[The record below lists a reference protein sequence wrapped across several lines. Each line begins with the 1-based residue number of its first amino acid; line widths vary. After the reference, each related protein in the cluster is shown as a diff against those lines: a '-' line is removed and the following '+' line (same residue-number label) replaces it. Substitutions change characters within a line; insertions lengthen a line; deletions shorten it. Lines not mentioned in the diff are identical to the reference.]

1 MYQLIFA
8 VNFKTF
14 DMKKLLLLTLIFLLG
29 WITADAQYCTSKAK
43 VNSVHEITFAAIYS
57 SSGPLANTTTCNS
70 LTGSG
75 TSGTFTAAGSS
86 VAGSYSD
93 FTTTNIIVP
102 KLRKG
107 NIHTIT
113 VSSTANCTNK
123 LSGGIR
129 VAYFDWN
136 ADGDFI
142 DSNEKYIIDAAYS
155 TDSMVFKQVTV
166 PMSSVTGM
174 TRMRIVYR
182 AVTSLSMVQPCDSN
196 QSDGETEDYKVEVVD
211 CSNQQLTILP
221 GTSNFMTANITPYN
235 ANLTYSYQWKR
246 NGTVLSGQTQPV
258 LSYGPNDTGNY
269 CVYVTVSNGCVY
281 DACLKVG
288 GSPSVPKCSEFKN
301 IFFTKNSSTFIFSPS
316 GPSTVPAPYTVR
328 YNWTFSNGQ
337 TSTQRNP
344 STVFTTFPA
353 WAKLKICIDSGTKT
367 VCCDSFM
374 RDSIMNCNSN
384 MFCSITKIGGT
395 DSIQVNVTGGTAPR
409 TFKWST
415 GSTKERIKTTGP
427 GVYKVTV
434 TDAQGCTTTCTFE
447 ISNNSNPCKTYRYIT
462 YTQSG
467 KNFNF
472 NTGIPAGLNATFL
485 WTFGDGSSSTQPK
498 PYHTYANAGTYNVK
512 VKFCLRDSANNV
524 ICCDSADKTVQAVT
538 PLPCNVKA
546 NFKWTKLANGQVQ
559 FTDSTKPDTG
569 ANMYTYYW
577 VFGDGTVSTQKNP
590 LKTFATNGSKT
601 VCLYVKKWMNTNN
614 MYCMDTICKTETITN
629 ASPCNRLEPK
639 FTWTNTGGVYHFS
652 NITNMTGFTLVGI
665 SYIVHNSNT
674 TYTTANPTHTFTTNG
689 TYTVTMTIV
698 VFDVTTGLNCTKTV
712 SKTFYVN
719 TSLCGCFKA
728 YNSFSRTGA
737 MAHFTN
743 LSQCIDTNT
752 KYLYNFGNGDTSS
765 QPSPNYVYPLPGLYR
780 TVMYITKTINGVT
793 CRDSFV
799 RIIQITTANP
809 CKDSGYVNNANLPC
823 PPYISPVCGCDTI
836 TYRNTCLASRSGV
849 KKFTKGPC
857 PGDTNYVKICGNVYR
872 DVNKN
877 CAYDTFDLPLK
888 EITIKFNT
896 IPATYAY
903 TNASGYY
910 QIYLPKGTYQIS
922 QVLTFRNPPV
932 NQLCP
937 AANAPIT
944 VAATAGGVTYCNNN
958 FFDTTSLC
966 PDLATGVFRLANI
979 TPGFISKKAVRY
991 ANRGATPIAGVVLKY
1006 RFLSSLTVLSTTTPT
1021 YTVSGNV
1028 ISWNLGTLAPYSSG
1042 TKYVNFQTPTSL
1054 PLGTAVL
1061 DSVWIEPAG
1070 GDCDPSNNSATF
1082 NDTCVGSYDP
1092 NDKAASPAND
1102 IAPTIKNIDYL
1113 IRFQNTGTAPAHNVR
1128 IEDKIDDNFE
1138 MGSLQVNDFSHEMNY
1153 YFNDNGKIYFEFPNI
1168 MLPDS
1173 GTDYEASQGY
1183 VSYSIQLKN
1192 NLPIGTKLK
1201 NTAEIYFDFNEPII
1215 TNTTVN
1221 TIVLKSSSGVQT
1233 QVDGLNVSIYPNP
1246 TQNLATIEVNLDK
1259 SSRLSYTLFNIQG
1272 KLIRQEELAN
1282 KAIGNVK
1289 HEINLEGLNSG
1300 IYILNVS
1307 INGKETSLKV
1317 VKE

>member
-1 MYQLIFA
+1 
-8 VNFKTF
+8 
-14 DMKKLLLLTLIFLLG
+14 MKKLILLTLIVLLG
-29 WITADAQYCTSKAK
+29 WKTTDAQYCTSKAK

-57 SSGPLANTTTCNS
+57 SSGPLANTTPCNS
-70 LTGSG
+70 LIGSLIH
-75 TSGTFTAAGSS
+75 TAAGNS

-93 FTTTNIIVP
+93 FTTTSIIVP

-107 NIHTIT
+107 NVHTIT
-113 VSSTANCTNK
+113 VSSTANCTSK

-142 DSNEKYIIDAAYS
+142 DSNEKYVIDAAYS
-155 TDSMVFKQVTV
+155 TDSTVFKQVTV
-166 PMSSVTGM
+166 PMSSITGM

-196 QSDGETEDYKVEVVD
+196 QFDGETEDYKVQIVN
-211 CSNQQLTILP
+211 CSTQQLTLLP
-221 GTSNFMTANITPYN
+221 GTSNYMTANMSPYD
-235 ANLTYSYQWKR
+235 TTVSYTYQWKR
-246 NGTVLSGQTQPV
+246 NGTVLTSQTQPV
-258 LSYGPNDTGNY
+258 LSYNPNDTGNY
-269 CVYVTVSNGCVY
+269 CVIVTTSNGCVY
-281 DACLKVG
+281 DACLYVG
-288 GSPSVPKCSEFKN
+288 SGAPKAPKCSEFRN
-301 IFFTKNSSTFIFSPS
+301 IFFTKNGSNFIFATS
-316 GPSTVPAPYTVR
+316 GPATVPAPYTVK
-328 YNWTFSNGQ
+328 YNWTFSNG
-337 TSTQRNP
+337 TSSTQKNP
-344 STVFTTFPA
+344 SVVFTTFPA

-367 VCCDSFM
+367 ICCDSSE
-374 RDSIMNCNSN
+374 RDSIVNCTSN
-384 MFCSITKIGGT
+384 MYCSITKVGSS
-395 DSIQVNVTGGTAPR
+395 DSVQVNVTGGTAPR
-409 TFKWST
+409 TYVWST
-415 GSTKERIKTTGP
+415 GSTKERIKTNGP

-434 TDAQGCTTTCTFE
+434 ADALGCTTTCTYE
-447 ISNNSNPCKTYRYIT
+447 ISNNSNPCKTYKYIT
-462 YTQSG
+462 YSQSG

-472 NTGIPAGLNATFL
+472 STGIPAGSNATFY
-485 WTFGDGSSSTQPK
+485 WTFGDGSTSTQAK
-498 PYHTYANAGTYNVK
+498 PYYTYANAGTYNVK
-512 VKFCLRDSANNV
+512 LRFCLRDSMNNI
-524 ICCDSADKTVQAVT
+524 ICCDSTDKNVIAVT

-559 FTDSTKPDTG
+559 FTDSTKPDTS
-569 ANMYTYYW
+569 MYTYYW

-601 VCLYVKKWMNTNN
+601 VCLYVKKWMNVNN

-639 FTWTNTGGVYHFS
+639 FTWTNTGGVYNFS
-652 NITNMTGFTLVGI
+652 NITNMTGFTLVGV
-665 SYIVHNSNT
+665 SYVIHNSNT
-674 TYTTANPTHTFTTNG
+674 TYTTGNPTHTFTTNG

-698 VFDVTTGLNCTKTV
+698 AFDVTTGLSCTKTV

-719 TSLCGCFKA
+719 TNVCGCFKA

-752 KYLYNFGNGDTSS
+752 KYLYTFGNGDTSS
-765 QPSPNYVYPLPGLYR
+765 QPSPNYVYSLPGLYR

-793 CRDSFV
+793 CKDSFV

-823 PPYISPVCGCDTI
+823 PPFISPVCGCDTI
-836 TYRNTCLASRSGV
+836 TYKNTCLASRSGV
-849 KKFTKGPC
+849 KKFTLGPC
-857 PGDTNYVKICGNVYR
+857 PGDTNYVKICGYVYR
-872 DVNKN
+872 DINKN
-877 CAYDTFDLPLK
+877 CAYDTFDQPLK

-896 IPATYAY
+896 SPITYAY

-922 QVLTFRNPPV
+922 QVLTFRNPPI

-937 AANAPIT
+937 ASNAPIT
-944 VAATAGGVTYCNNN
+944 VAATTGGSTYCNNN
-958 FFDTTSLC
+958 FYDTTSLC
-966 PDLATGVFRLANI
+966 PDLAVGIFRVANI

-991 ANRGATPIAGVVLKY
+991 ANRGAVPITGVVLKY
-1006 RFLSSLTVLSTTTPT
+1006 RFLSALTVLSTTTAT
-1021 YTVSGNV
+1021 YSVSGNV
-1028 ISWNLGTLAPYSSG
+1028 ITWNLGTLPPYSNG
-1042 TKYVNFQTPTSL
+1042 FKYVNFQTPTSL
-1054 PLGTAVL
+1054 ALGTAVV

-1070 GDCDPSNNSATF
+1070 GDCDQSNNSATF
-1082 NDTCVGSYDP
+1082 KDTCVGSYDP
-1092 NDKAASPAND
+1092 NDKAASPANEM
-1102 IAPTIKNIDYL
+1102 APSVKTLDYL

-1138 MGSLQVNDFSHEMNY
+1138 KASLRVNDYSHSMEY
-1153 YFNDNGKIYFEFPNI
+1153 YFDDNGKIYFEFPNI

-1183 VSYSIQLKN
+1183 VSYSIQLKD
-1192 NLPIGTKLK
+1192 NLPLGTKLK

-1221 TIVLKSSSGVQT
+1221 TIVLKSGSGVKT
-1233 QVDGLNVSIYPNP
+1233 EVDGLNVSIYPNP
-1246 TQNLATIEVNLDK
+1246 TQNTATIEVNLDK
-1259 SSRLSYTLFNIQG
+1259 TSTLSYTLFNIQG
-1272 KLIRQEELAN
+1272 KLISQKELDKKASGLVKEEISLD
-1282 KAIGNVK
+1282 
-1289 HEINLEGLNSG
+1289 GLTSG
-1300 IYILNVS
+1300 IYILNIS